1 MTLPGYDFIDFTS
14 AMRQFPAPVKL
25 SAFLYKRFRR
35 VSLALYRRNVP
46 PLILNIVLYPTYLFQ
61 FVAVHHRIPIRPA
74 RLFNDF
80 LFQVKA
86 GSELECPLRRYVSD
100 KEYCKLYTEERLG
113 AGTTTPTIHVVRSAD
128 EVERYSPSAFP
139 CVIKPTNSSG
149 RVIIA
154 RSEGEYIAALSKI
167 KNWFHEDYFLSDLE
181 KNYATLERKV
191 IFEEY
196 IDDSFSLEG
205 SVHCLSG
212 EPKLVSLIDRY
223 TKARQTFDIDG
234 TPLGVSLYYPLQEFE
249 PASWDF
255 LPDLLKQS
263 RILSAEFK
271 YIRVDFFTDTK
282 RVLFGELTNLP
293 AGGIGRF
300 YPADGEK
307 IFSEVFFRPVRRQ
320 SPAANS
326 QSNTLFAC

>member
-1 MTLPGYDFIDFTS
+1 
-14 AMRQFPAPVKL
+14 MRQSSDALVKL
-25 SAFLYKRFRR
+25 SGFLYKRFRR
-35 VSLALYRRNVP
+35 VSLTLYKRNVP
-46 PLILNIVLYPTYLFQ
+46 PSMLNVLLYPTYLFQ
-61 FVAVHHRIPIRPA
+61 FIAAHHRLPIRPT

-80 LFQVKA
+80 LFQVKSGA
-86 GSELECPLRRYVSD
+86 ELEGSLRRRVTD

-113 AGTTTPTIHVVRSAD
+113 PGTTAPTTHVVRTED
-128 EVERYSPSAFP
+128 EVERYRPPAFP

-154 RSEGEYIAALSKI
+154 RSEDEYIAALSKI
-167 KNWFHEDYFLSDLE
+167 KHWFHEDYFLSDLE
-181 KNYATLERKV
+181 KNYATLERKI

-205 SVHCLSG
+205 SVHCLRG

-234 TPLGVSLYYPLQEFE
+234 TPLGVSLFYPLQEFE
-249 PASWDF
+249 PASWEF
-255 LPDLLKQS
+255 LPSLLSQS
-263 RILSAEFK
+263 RILSAEFT

-307 IFSEVFFRPVRRQ
+307 IFSEVFFRPER
-320 SPAANS
+320 
-326 QSNTLFAC
+326 

>member
-1 MTLPGYDFIDFTS
+1 MSQSS
-14 AMRQFPAPVKL
+14 AVLVKL
-25 SAFLYKRFRR
+25 SARLYGRFRR
-35 VSLALYRRNVP
+35 ASLALYRRHVP
-46 PLILNIVLYPTYLFQ
+46 SSILNVVLYPTYLLQ
-61 FVAVHHRIPIRPA
+61 FVAVHHRLPIRPH

-80 LFQVKA
+80 LFQVKS
-86 GSELECPLRRYVSD
+86 GSELESSLRRRVSD

-113 AGTTTPTIHVVRSAD
+113 AGTTTPTIHVLRSAD
-128 EVERYSPSAFP
+128 EVEHYRPPAFP

-149 RVIIA
+149 RVIVA
-154 RSEGEYIAALSKI
+154 RSENEYMAALPKI
-167 KNWFHEDYFLSDLE
+167 QNWFHEDYFLSDLE

-191 IFEEY
+191 IVEVY

-205 SVHCLSG
+205 SVHCLRG

-234 TPLGVSLYYPLQEFE
+234 TPLGVSLYYPLREFE

-255 LPDLLKQS
+255 LPGLVNQS
-263 RILSAEFK
+263 RILSAEFT

-326 QSNTLFAC
+326 PSNSLFAG

>member
-1 MTLPGYDFIDFTS
+1 
-14 AMRQFPAPVKL
+14 MRQSSDALVKL
-25 SAFLYKRFRR
+25 SGFLYKRFRL
-35 VSLALYRRNVP
+35 VSLTLYRRNVP
-46 PLILNIVLYPTYLFQ
+46 PSMLNVLLYPTYLFQ
-61 FVAVHHRIPIRPA
+61 FIAAHHRLPIRPT

-80 LFQVKA
+80 LFQVKSGA
-86 GSELECPLRRYVSD
+86 ELEGSLRRRVTD

-113 AGTTTPTIHVVRSAD
+113 PGTTAPTTHVVRTED
-128 EVERYSPSAFP
+128 EVERYRPPAFP

-154 RSEGEYIAALSKI
+154 RSEDEYIAALSKI
-167 KNWFHEDYFLSDLE
+167 KHWFHEDYFLSDLE
-181 KNYATLERKV
+181 KNYATLERKI

-205 SVHCLSG
+205 SVHCLRG

-234 TPLGVSLYYPLQEFE
+234 TPLGVSLFYPLQEFE
-249 PASWDF
+249 PASWEF
-255 LPDLLKQS
+255 LPSLLSQS
-263 RILSAEFK
+263 RILSAEFT

-307 IFSEVFFRPVRRQ
+307 IFSEVFFRPER
-320 SPAANS
+320 
-326 QSNTLFAC
+326 

>member
-1 MTLPGYDFIDFTS
+1 
-14 AMRQFPAPVKL
+14 MRQSSDALVKL
-25 SAFLYKRFRR
+25 SVFLYKRFRR
-35 VSLALYRRNVP
+35 VSLTLYRRNVP
-46 PLILNIVLYPTYLFQ
+46 PSMLNVLLYPTYLFQ
-61 FVAVHHRIPIRPA
+61 FIAAHHRLPIRPT

-80 LFQVKA
+80 LFQVKSGA
-86 GSELECPLRRYVSD
+86 ELEGSLRRRVTD

-113 AGTTTPTIHVVRSAD
+113 PGTTAPTTHVVRTED
-128 EVERYSPSAFP
+128 EVERYRPPAFP

-154 RSEGEYIAALSKI
+154 RSEDEYIAALSKI
-167 KNWFHEDYFLSDLE
+167 KHWFHEDYFLSDLE
-181 KNYATLERKV
+181 TNYATLERKI

-205 SVHCLSG
+205 SVHCLRG

-234 TPLGVSLYYPLQEFE
+234 TPLGVSLFYPLQEFE
-249 PASWDF
+249 PASWEF
-255 LPDLLKQS
+255 LPSLLSQS
-263 RILSAEFK
+263 RILSAEFT

-307 IFSEVFFRPVRRQ
+307 IFSEVFFRPER
-320 SPAANS
+320 
-326 QSNTLFAC
+326 

>member
-1 MTLPGYDFIDFTS
+1 
-14 AMRQFPAPVKL
+14 MRQSSAVLVKL
-25 SAFLYKRFRR
+25 SARLYTRFRR
-35 VSLALYRRNVP
+35 ISLALYKRNVP
-46 PLILNIVLYPTYLFQ
+46 PSILNVVLYPAYLFQ
-61 FVAVHHRIPIRPA
+61 FVTVHHRLPIRPA

-80 LFQVKA
+80 LFQVKS
-86 GSELECPLRRYVSD
+86 GCELENSLRRRVSD

-113 AGTTTPTIHVVRSAD
+113 PGTTPPTICVLRSGD
-128 EVERYSPSAFP
+128 EVEGYRPPVFP

-149 RVIIA
+149 RVVIA
-154 RSEGEYIAALSKI
+154 RSEKEYIAALPRI

-205 SVHCLSG
+205 SVHCLRG

-249 PASWDF
+249 PASWEF
-255 LPDLLKQS
+255 LPALLSQS
-263 RILSAEFK
+263 RILSAEFN

-300 YPADGEK
+300 YPPDGEK
-307 IFSEVFFRPVRRQ
+307 IFSEVFFRSVR
-320 SPAANS
+320 
-326 QSNTLFAC
+326 

>member
-1 MTLPGYDFIDFTS
+1 
-14 AMRQFPAPVKL
+14 MRQSSAVLVKV
-25 SAFLYKRFRR
+25 AARLYGRLRR
-35 VSLALYRRNVP
+35 VSLALYRRHVSSS
-46 PLILNIVLYPTYLFQ
+46 ILNVVLYPTYLFQ
-61 FVAVHHRIPIRPA
+61 FVVVHHRLPMKPD

-80 LFQVKA
+80 LFQVKSGA
-86 GSELECPLRRYVSD
+86 ELESPLRRRVSD
-100 KEYCKLYTEERLG
+100 KEYCKLYTEERIG
-113 AGTTTPTIHVVRSAD
+113 AGTTTPTICVLRTAD
-128 EVERYSPSAFP
+128 EVERYRPPAFP

-154 RSEGEYIAALSKI
+154 RSKTEYIEALPRI
-167 KNWFHEDYFLSDLE
+167 KNWFHEDYFVSDLE

-191 IFEEY
+191 IIEEY

-205 SVHCLSG
+205 SVHCLRG

-223 TKARQTFDIDG
+223 TKARQTFDIAG
-234 TPLGVSLYYPLQEFE
+234 TPLGVSLYYPLKEFE

-255 LPDLLKQS
+255 LPGLLSQS
-263 RILSAEFK
+263 RILSAEFT

-307 IFSEVFFRPVRRQ
+307 IFSEVFFRPARRQ

-326 QSNTLFAC
+326 PSNSLFAC

>member
-1 MTLPGYDFIDFTS
+1 
-14 AMRQFPAPVKL
+14 MRQSSDALVKL
-25 SAFLYKRFRR
+25 SGFLYKRFRR
-35 VSLALYRRNVP
+35 VSLTLYRRHVP
-46 PLILNIVLYPTYLFQ
+46 PSILNLVLYPTYLFQ
-61 FVAVHHRIPIRPA
+61 FAAAHHRLPIRPT

-80 LFQVKA
+80 LFQVKSGA
-86 GSELECPLRRYVSD
+86 ELEGSLRRRVTD

-113 AGTTTPTIHVVRSAD
+113 PGTTAPTTHVLRTED
-128 EVERYSPSAFP
+128 EVERYRPPAFP

-154 RSEGEYIAALSKI
+154 RSEDEYIAALSKI

-181 KNYATLERKV
+181 KNYATLERK
-191 IFEEY
+191 IILEEY

-205 SVHCLSG
+205 SVHCLRG

-234 TPLGVSLYYPLQEFE
+234 TPLGVSLFYPLQEFE
-249 PASWDF
+249 PASWEF
-255 LPDLLKQS
+255 LPSLLSQS
-263 RILSAEFK
+263 RILSAEFT

-300 YPADGEK
+300 YPVDGEK
-307 IFSEVFFRPVRRQ
+307 IFSEVFFRPAR
-320 SPAANS
+320 
-326 QSNTLFAC
+326 

>member
-1 MTLPGYDFIDFTS
+1 
-14 AMRQFPAPVKL
+14 MRQSSAALVKL
-25 SAFLYKRFRR
+25 SGFLYKRFRR
-35 VSLALYRRNVP
+35 VSLTLYRRNVP
-46 PLILNIVLYPTYLFQ
+46 PSMLNVVLYPTYLFQ
-61 FVAVHHRIPIRPA
+61 FVAAHHRLPIRPA

-80 LFQVKA
+80 LFQVKSGA
-86 GSELECPLRRYVSD
+86 ELESSLRRRVTD
-100 KEYCKLYTEERLG
+100 KEYSKLYAAERLG
-113 AGTTTPTIHVVRSAD
+113 AGITTPTTCVLRTED
-128 EVERYSPSAFP
+128 EVERYRPPAFP

-154 RSEGEYIAALSKI
+154 RSEDEYIAALSKI

-181 KNYATLERKV
+181 KNYATLERKI

-205 SVHCLSG
+205 SVHCLKG

-234 TPLGVSLYYPLQEFE
+234 TPLGVSLFYPLQEFE
-249 PASWDF
+249 PASWEF
-255 LPDLLKQS
+255 LPSLLSQS
-263 RILSAEFK
+263 RILSAEFT

-307 IFSEVFFRPVRRQ
+307 IFSEVFFRPAR
-320 SPAANS
+320 
-326 QSNTLFAC
+326 

>member
-1 MTLPGYDFIDFTS
+1 MKQSS
-14 AMRQFPAPVKL
+14 AALVKL
-25 SAFLYKRFRR
+25 SVFLYKRFRR
-35 VSLALYRRNVP
+35 VSLTLYRRNVP
-46 PLILNIVLYPTYLFQ
+46 PSMLNVVLYPTYLFQ
-61 FVAVHHRIPIRPA
+61 FIAAHHRLPIRPG

-80 LFQVKA
+80 LFQVKSGA
-86 GSELECPLRRYVSD
+86 ELEGSLRRRVTD

-113 AGTTTPTIHVVRSAD
+113 PGTTTPTTHVLRTEG
-128 EVERYSPSAFP
+128 EVERYRPSTFP

-154 RSEGEYIAALSKI
+154 RSEDEYMTALSKI
-167 KNWFHEDYFLSDLE
+167 KNWFHEDYFMSDLE
-181 KNYATLERKV
+181 KNYAALERKV
-191 IFEEY
+191 IVEEY

-205 SVHCLSG
+205 SVHCLRG

-234 TPLGVSLYYPLQEFE
+234 TPLGVSLFYPLQEFE
-249 PASWDF
+249 PASWGF
-255 LPDLLKQS
+255 LPNLLSQS
-263 RILSAEFK
+263 RILSAEFS
-271 YIRVDFFTDTK
+271 YIRVDFFTDTE

-307 IFSEVFFRPVRRQ
+307 IFSEVFFRPAR
-320 SPAANS
+320 
-326 QSNTLFAC
+326 

>member
-1 MTLPGYDFIDFTS
+1 
-14 AMRQFPAPVKL
+14 MRQSSALLVKL
-25 SAFLYKRFRR
+25 ATRLYGRFRR

-46 PLILNIVLYPTYLFQ
+46 SSMLNVVLYPTYLFQ
-61 FVAVHHRIPIRPA
+61 FVAAHHRLPIRPA

-80 LFQVKA
+80 LFQVKS
-86 GSELECPLRRYVSD
+86 GSQLESSLRRRVSD
-100 KEYCKLYTEERLG
+100 KEYCKLYTEEKLG
-113 AGTTTPTIHVVRSAD
+113 TGTTTPTIHVLRSED
-128 EVERYSPSAFP
+128 EVEQYRPSAFP

-149 RVIIA
+149 RVVIA
-154 RSEGEYIAALSKI
+154 RSEKEYSEALARI

-234 TPLGVSLYYPLQEFE
+234 TPLGVSLFYPLQEFE

-255 LPDLLKQS
+255 LPDLLRQS
-263 RILSAEFK
+263 RIVSAEFT

-300 YPADGEK
+300 YPTDGEK
-307 IFSEVFFRPVRRQ
+307 IFSEVFFRPVRQQ
-320 SPAANS
+320 SPTAN
-326 QSNTLFAC
+326 

>member
-1 MTLPGYDFIDFTS
+1 
-14 AMRQFPAPVKL
+14 MRQFSPRLVKL
-25 SAFLYKRFRR
+25 SARLYGRFRR
-35 VSLALYRRNVP
+35 VSLALYSRKVP
-46 PLILNIVLYPTYLFQ
+46 ASILNVVLYPTYLFQ
-61 FVAVHHRIPIRPA
+61 FVAVHHRLPTRPD

-80 LFQVKA
+80 LFQVKS
-86 GSELECPLRRYVSD
+86 GSELESPLRRRVSD

-113 AGTTTPTIHVVRSAD
+113 AGTTAPTIHVLRSED
-128 EVERYSPSAFP
+128 EVERYRPPAFP
-139 CVIKPTNSSG
+139 CVMKPTNSSG

-154 RSEGEYIAALSKI
+154 RSEDEYIAALPKI
-167 KNWFHEDYFLSDLE
+167 ENWFHEDYFVSDLE

-191 IFEEY
+191 IIEEY

-205 SVHCLSG
+205 SVHCLKG

-223 TKARQTFDIDG
+223 SKARQTFDIDG

-249 PASWDF
+249 PANWDF
-255 LPDLLKQS
+255 LPGLLSQS
-263 RILSAEFK
+263 RILSAEFS

-293 AGGIGRF
+293 ASGIGRF
-300 YPADGEK
+300 YPPDGEK
-307 IFSEVFFRPVRRQ
+307 IFSEVFFRPARRQ

-326 QSNTLFAC
+326 PSNSPFAC

>member
-1 MTLPGYDFIDFTS
+1 
-14 AMRQFPAPVKL
+14 MRQSSPALVKL
-25 SAFLYKRFRR
+25 SCLLYKRFRR
-35 VSLALYRRNVP
+35 ASLALYRRNVP
-46 PLILNIVLYPTYLFQ
+46 SSLLNVVLYPTYLFQ
-61 FVAVHHRIPIRPA
+61 FVAAHHRLPIRPA

-80 LFQVKA
+80 LFQVKS
-86 GSELECPLRRYVSD
+86 GSELESSLRRRVSD
-100 KEYCKLYTEERLG
+100 KEYCKLYTEEKLG
-113 AGTTTPTIHVVRSAD
+113 PGTTPSTTHVLRTEG
-128 EVERYSPSAFP
+128 EVERYRPPAFP

-154 RSEGEYIAALSKI
+154 RSEDEYMAALPKI

-196 IDDSFSLEG
+196 IDDAFSLEG
-205 SVHCLSG
+205 SVHCLRG
-212 EPKLVSLIDRY
+212 DPKLVSLIDRY

-234 TPLGVSLYYPLQEFE
+234 TPLGVSLFYPLQEFE

-255 LPDLLKQS
+255 LPGLLGQS
-263 RILSAEFK
+263 RILSAEFT

-307 IFSEVFFRPVRRQ
+307 IFSEVFFRPVRR
-320 SPAANS
+320 
-326 QSNTLFAC
+326 

>member
-1 MTLPGYDFIDFTS
+1 MSQSS
-14 AMRQFPAPVKL
+14 AALVTL

-35 VSLALYRRNVP
+35 ISLALYRRQVP
-46 PLILNIVLYPTYLFQ
+46 SLVLNAVLYPTYIFQ
-61 FVAVHHRIPIRPA
+61 FVVAHHRLPVKPD

-80 LFQVKA
+80 LFRVKS
-86 GSELECPLRRYVSD
+86 GSELEGSLRRRVTD

-113 AGTTTPTIHVVRSAD
+113 AGTTTPTICVLRTED
-128 EVERYSPSAFP
+128 EVDRYRPRVFP
-139 CVIKPTNSSG
+139 CVMKPTNSSG
-149 RVIIA
+149 RVIVA
-154 RSEGEYIAALSKI
+154 HSQNEYIEALARI
-167 KNWFHEDYFLSDLE
+167 KKWFHEDYFLSDLE

-191 IFEEY
+191 IVEEY

-205 SVHCLSG
+205 SVHCLGG

-234 TPLGVSLYYPLQEFE
+234 TPLGVSLFYPLQEFE
-249 PASWDF
+249 PASWEF
-255 LPDLLKQS
+255 LPDLLRQS
-263 RILSAEFK
+263 RILSAEFS

-307 IFSEVFFRPVRRQ
+307 IFSEVFFRPVHRQ
-320 SPAANS
+320 SPTASSPSNS
-326 QSNTLFAC
+326 LFAR

>member
-1 MTLPGYDFIDFTS
+1 
-14 AMRQFPAPVKL
+14 MRQFSPALVKL
-25 SAFLYKRFRR
+25 SVLLYKRFRR
-35 VSLALYRRNVP
+35 VSLALYRRHVPLSLLNV
-46 PLILNIVLYPTYLFQ
+46 VLYPTYLFQ
-61 FVAVHHRIPIRPA
+61 FVAAHHRLPIRPA

-80 LFQVKA
+80 LFQVKS
-86 GSELECPLRRYVSD
+86 GSELESPLRRRVSD

-113 AGTTTPTIHVVRSAD
+113 PGTTTPTTRVLRTED
-128 EVERYSPSAFP
+128 EVERYRPPVFP
-139 CVIKPTNSSG
+139 CVMKPTNSSG
-149 RVIIA
+149 RMIIA
-154 RSEGEYIAALSKI
+154 RSEDEYMGALPKI

-191 IFEEY
+191 IVEEY

-205 SVHCLSG
+205 SVHCLRG

-223 TKARQTFDIDG
+223 TKARQTFDLDG
-234 TPLGVSLYYPLQEFE
+234 TPLGVSLFYPLQDFQ

-255 LPDLLKQS
+255 LPSLLSQS
-263 RILSAEFK
+263 RILSAEFT

-307 IFSEVFFRPVRRQ
+307 IFSEVFFRPGRRQ
-320 SPAANS
+320 SPTANS
-326 QSNTLFAC
+326 PSNTLFAG

>member
-1 MTLPGYDFIDFTS
+1 MTPSS
-14 AMRQFPAPVKL
+14 AVLKVATL
-25 SAFLYKRFRR
+25 LHERFRR
-35 VSLALYRRNVP
+35 VSLALYRRNA
-46 PLILNIVLYPTYLFQ
+46 PLSILNAVLYPTYLFE
-61 FVAVHHRIPIRPA
+61 FVAVHHRLPKKPS

-80 LFQVKA
+80 LFQIKA
-86 GSELECPLRRYVSD
+86 GAELESSLRRRVTD

-113 AGTTTPTIHVVRSAD
+113 AGTTTPTIHVLRSVG
-128 EVERYSPSAFP
+128 EVARYRPSEFP
-139 CVIKPTNSSG
+139 CVIKPTNSCE

-154 RSEGEYIAALSKI
+154 RSENEYVAALSKI
-167 KNWFHEDYFLSDLE
+167 TNWFHEDYFLSDLE

-191 IFEEY
+191 IVEKY

-205 SVHCLSG
+205 SVHCLKG

-223 TKARQTFDIDG
+223 TKMRQTFDIRG
-234 TPLGVSLYYPLQEFE
+234 KPLGVSLHYPLREFE

-255 LPDLLKQS
+255 LPRLLTQS
-263 RILSAEFK
+263 RILSTEFT

-300 YPADGEK
+300 YPADGEG
-307 IFSEVFFRPVRRQ
+307 IFSDVFFRTVR
-320 SPAANS
+320 
-326 QSNTLFAC
+326 

>member
-1 MTLPGYDFIDFTS
+1 
-14 AMRQFPAPVKL
+14 MRPSFVFLVKL
-25 SAFLYKRFRR
+25 SAHLYKRFRR
-35 VSLALYRRNVP
+35 VSLALYRRNTP
-46 PLILNIVLYPTYLFQ
+46 SSILNVVLYPTYLFQ
-61 FVAVHHRIPIRPA
+61 FVAVHHRFPIRPT

-80 LFQVKA
+80 LFQVKSGA
-86 GSELECPLRRYVSD
+86 ELENSLRRRVSD
-100 KEYCKLYTEERLG
+100 KEYCKLYTEEKLG
-113 AGTTTPTIHVVRSAD
+113 GGTTTPTISVLRTAD
-128 EVERYSPSAFP
+128 EVERYRPPAFP
-139 CVIKPTNSSG
+139 CVMKPTNSSG

-154 RSEGEYIAALSKI
+154 RSEQEYIEVLPKI
-167 KNWFHEDYFLSDLE
+167 RKWFHEDYFLSDLE
-181 KNYATLERKV
+181 KNYAGLERKV
-191 IFEEY
+191 ILEEY
-196 IDDSFSLEG
+196 IDDSFALEG
-205 SVHCLSG
+205 SVHCLRG

-223 TKARQTFDIDG
+223 TKARQTFDIGG

-255 LPDLLKQS
+255 LPDLLNQS

-307 IFSEVFFRPVRRQ
+307 IFSEAFFRPVR
-320 SPAANS
+320 
-326 QSNTLFAC
+326 

>member
-1 MTLPGYDFIDFTS
+1 M
-14 AMRQFPAPVKL
+14 
-25 SAFLYKRFRR
+25 
-35 VSLALYRRNVP
+35 
-46 PLILNIVLYPTYLFQ
+46 LNIVLYPTYLFQ
-61 FVAVHHRIPIRPA
+61 FIAAHHRLPIRPA

-80 LFQVKA
+80 LFQVKSGA
-86 GSELECPLRRYVSD
+86 ELEGSLRRRVTD
-100 KEYCKLYTEERLG
+100 KEYGKLYTEERLG
-113 AGTTTPTIHVVRSAD
+113 PGTTTPTTHVVRTAD
-128 EVERYSPSAFP
+128 EVERYRPPAFP

-154 RSEGEYIAALSKI
+154 RSEDEYIAALSKI

-181 KNYATLERKV
+181 KNYATLERKI

-205 SVHCLSG
+205 SVHCLRG

-223 TKARQTFDIDG
+223 TKARQTFGIDG
-234 TPLGVSLYYPLQEFE
+234 TPLGVSLFYPLQEFE
-249 PASWDF
+249 PASWEF
-255 LPDLLKQS
+255 LPSLLSQS
-263 RILSAEFK
+263 RILSAEFT

-307 IFSEVFFRPVRRQ
+307 IFSEVFFRPAR
-320 SPAANS
+320 
-326 QSNTLFAC
+326 